1 MPAGGRQ
8 PRKIVIVGGG
18 QAGGRVAQALAGEP
32 GRFAVTLVCREPHP
46 PYERPPLSKG
56 VLLGT
61 IGLERCLQWPSGDA
75 AWSAVDLRL
84 GLAAPPIDRP
94 ARRPQPSG
102 RRRRPHAVL

>member
-1 MPAGGRQ
+1 M
-8 PRKIVIVGGG
+8 IVGGG

-61 IGLERCLQWPSGDA
+61 IGLERCLQWPERRCGLERGR
-75 AWSAVDLRL
+75 SAPRAVGHRHRPP
-84 GLAAPPIDRP
+84 GPAPPALRWQP
-94 ARRPQPSG
+94 AG
-102 RRRRPHAVL
+102 L